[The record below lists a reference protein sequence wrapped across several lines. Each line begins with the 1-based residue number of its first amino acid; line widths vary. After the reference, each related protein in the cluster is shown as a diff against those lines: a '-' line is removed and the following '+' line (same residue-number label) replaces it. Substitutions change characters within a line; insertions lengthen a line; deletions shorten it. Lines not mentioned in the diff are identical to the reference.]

1 MKSQVENLHKG
12 APGSCF
18 SSGVGIALFLHS
30 LKRDFKAFK
39 HFMSNTNLFNSHL
52 EFFPALIS
60 SLITEDIWIKHD
72 PAPSP
77 ADPSPSPSR
86 HAQSPTGS
94 FPCHQNLRTHSL
106 IPCKWLFLG
115 PGT

>member
-1 MKSQVENLHKG
+1 
-12 APGSCF
+12 
-18 SSGVGIALFLHS
+18 
-30 LKRDFKAFK
+30 
-39 HFMSNTNLFNSHL
+39 MSNTNPFNSHL

-86 HAQSPTGS
+86 CARSPTGS
-94 FPCHQNLRTHSL
+94 FPCHQNLRTHSP
-106 IPCKWLFLG
+106 IPWWSDWRLPLFLG
-115 PGT
+115 CPQLIPHISEIPDHVDIP